1 MAVLLTWPNRVI
13 AIALLTLMACG
24 SDPQNV
30 TEPSASSVPSNG
42 VSSPASSPAPVT
54 PPPTAV
60 ASAPALA
67 PGPKCYETTTDTL
80 TAAVRLTVASD
91 GTVTGDGLGTVHDES
106 NSYYTSYREVLAGTL
121 SGDQLALEITTWIE
135 YDQQENEATWTV
147 TPDRLADGSNTFSPV
162 ACEALQER
170 FTEPTGVEGT
180 DLLAYATNI
189 NTRRVQFASGS
200 SETVVSNSVVRGD
213 RDVYLLGAS
222 GGQVMILS
230 ISALE
235 DNAAFDVV
243 GPSGWVQV
251 VEGTNEEVFLP
262 HTGDYQVIVGGTRGN
277 ASYDLSIAIR

>member
-189 NTRRVQFASGS
+189 NTQRVQFASGS